1 MSKKVSIEDALCFN
15 LYTAS
20 RLMTQVYRP
29 YLKKIG
35 LTYPQFLVM
44 TLLWKAKGKDSDK
57 GTTVKE
63 LGTRLYLDSGTL
75 TPLLKR
81 LEAMELLTRKRST
94 HDEREVLIT
103 LSRKGINLEKKS
115 ESIPMEMFCN
125 LNLTMD
131 SFIEIRDGVK
141 EVLANLHDKV
151 NEDKN

>member
-1 MSKKVSIEDALCFN
+1 MSEKPSIEDALCFN

-44 TLLWKAKGKDSDK
+44 LLLWQGSAEEL
-57 GTTVKE
+57 TVKD
-63 LGTRLYLDSGTL
+63 LGKRLYLDSGTL

-81 LEAMELLTRKRST
+81 LESMDLLTRNRSKN
-94 HDEREVLIT
+94 DEREVLISLT
-103 LSRKGINLEKKS
+103 RKGKNLEKKS

-141 EVLANLHDKV
+141 EVLSNLHDKV
-151 NEDKN
+151 NEEKN